1 MVGGGGGGRGE
12 GSERD
17 GEREIERKAGRRD
30 RKGGRDRG
38 REEGRGIYD
47 DDERDRTTWGDINVS
62 ASMFSLDDA
71 MFRIGTVLYI
81 NGECGINTTKN
92 ACRTSTIH
100 K

>member
-1 MVGGGGGGRGE
+1 MGGGKGAR
-12 GSERD
+12 ER
-17 GEREIERKAGRRD
+17 
-30 RKGGRDRG
+30 
-38 REEGRGIYD
+38 REEGDREEGGKAGWDMREGRREGGREVIYD
-47 DDERDRTTWGDINVS
+47 DDERDITTWGDINVS

-81 NGECGINTTKN
+81 NGECGINMTKN